1 MKSIVTFT
9 EIFYEYVRYECDTK
23 HFEISLSLKRDPT
36 IMIDIDKFQIKFG
49 NVYSIISKINN
60 VFKTVSNPLYL
71 INVNV
76 VIFYYI
82 HTLAEWIFHIFYTY
96 FHIYF
101 NQALST
107 A

>member
-23 HFEISLSLKRDPT
+23 HFEISLSLKRDLT

-82 HTLAEWIFHIFYTY
+82 HTLAE
-96 FHIYF
+96 
-101 NQALST
+101 
-107 A
+107 